1 MVQRRFSASGEAGE
15 EIVMQPFYE
24 TLAAIGFA
32 LASS

>member
-1 MVQRRFSASGEAGE
+1 
-15 EIVMQPFYE
+15 MQPFYE